1 MSKKPRKP
9 VLGDHVPV
17 KRKLIPP
24 FVSAFGGKLAQYSW
38 TRQLVPE
45 ALWLGLVIDRFGY
58 AEAREICRSL
68 VLASHGAFRGEP
80 TPLFVKASAYGSLDA
95 ETKATITGEL
105 DELTLV
111 RIKAALRPLRQVS
124 IDHPL
129 AFLDDGAALEP
140 DAAQRLP
147 AILQEFYD
155 RHGRLAVL
163 SLALAYELGLAQG
176 KIHVAP
182 HLVDELNQAFA
193 VIGDFPTTEASEG
206 AAGRFRA
213 AAPMLFMTP
222 LEDGGGFREDDSWV
236 GRFWDGIAGF
246 GPCLFED
253 TFEDEEGEDGDT
265 IEAFVRGFR
274 NAVRTD
280 LRARLREWRLNLN
293 EIEAFEVIAALLS
306 RQATLAIEFAAAP
319 SMWTPHSGPVTLRAM
334 ADVFITTAWILRD
347 RAPRASKFVEDGLG
361 AIKLQIAHQ
370 ERALETAAPED
381 AVELQVMI
389 DGWREWL
396 TMQRMEQFVEVNLG
410 SWSGLNTRKM
420 AEEAG
425 FLDFYNYVYQ
435 PFSGVAHSNWAHVSM
450 FNAVFCQN
458 PAHRGHRSPAMAPAE
473 PDAHWL
479 FLAAKYLNKT
489 LKHFDDTVG
498 LVDLPSDAFEYFTA
512 RPGSEPSDASQFT
525 TKQPDH

>member
-1 MSKKPRKP
+1 MSKEPRKP
-9 VLGDHVPV
+9 VLDDHVAV

-45 ALWLGLVIDRFGY
+45 AVWLGLIIDRHGY
-58 AEAREICRSL
+58 AEARETCRSL
-68 VLASHGAFRGEP
+68 VLAAHRAFQGEP
-80 TPLFVKASAYGSLDA
+80 IPFFVKASAYRTLDEEA
-95 ETKATITGEL
+95 KATIIGEL

-111 RIKAALRPLRQVS
+111 RIQAALRPLRMVS
-124 IDHPL
+124 VEHPL
-129 AFLDDGAALEP
+129 AFLDDGAALESE
-140 DAAQRLP
+140 DAQRLP
-147 AILQEFYD
+147 AILREFYD

-176 KIHVAP
+176 KVHVAP
-182 HLVDELNQAFA
+182 HLIDGLNQAFA

-213 AAPMLFMTP
+213 AASMLFMTP
-222 LEDGGGFREDDSWV
+222 LEDGGGFCEDDSWV

-253 TFEDEEGEDGDT
+253 TFEDEDGEDGDS

-280 LRARLREWRLNLN
+280 LRARLKEWHLNLN

-319 SMWTPHSGPVTLRAM
+319 SMWTPNSGPVTLRAM
-334 ADVFITTAWILRD
+334 ADVFITTAWILKD
-347 RAPRASKFVEDGLG
+347 PGPRATKFVEDGLG

-381 AVELQVMI
+381 AAELQVMI
-389 DGWREWL
+389 DVWREWL

-450 FNAVFCQN
+450 FNTVFCQN
-458 PAHRGHRSPAMAPAE
+458 PAHRGHRAPAMVSTD

-489 LKHFDDTVG
+489 LKHFDERVG
-498 LVDLPSDAFEYFTA
+498 LVDLPSETFGYFMA
-512 RPGSEPSDASQFT
+512 QRDDDPEPPPKA
-525 TKQPDH
+525 